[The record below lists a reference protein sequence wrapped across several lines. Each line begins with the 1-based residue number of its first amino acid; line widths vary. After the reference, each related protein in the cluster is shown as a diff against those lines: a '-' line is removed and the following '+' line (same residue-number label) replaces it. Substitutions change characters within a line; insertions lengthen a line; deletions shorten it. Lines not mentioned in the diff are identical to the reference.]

1 MINGSVSGDVATKT
15 VMEAAKAVAGE
26 NFCFEHQV
34 TKLYVDLSALA
45 KAAEG
50 NLEASDIVEEVQ
62 ARLQVFFLSPLSI
75 NTSDRTSKPS
85 KQP

>member
-1 MINGSVSGDVATKT
+1 MQVRI
-15 VMEAAKAVAGE
+15 
-26 NFCFEHQV
+26 FCFEPEV
-34 TKLYVDLSALA
+34 TKLYIDPTALA

-62 ARLQVFFLSPLSI
+62 ARLQVLFLSPLSI
-75 NTSDRTSKPS
+75 NISDRTSKPS